1 MDSRRLDIIAL
12 ISALAIVVA
21 ISFILNMPAGE
32 TTGSENKED
41 FTEIYAYV
49 QEALHSIMPSDG
61 SDEQGKAT
69 TDYSAGTTE
78 LSRYRSDT
86 GFISASEKKE
96 MNGRKVSW
104 AMDYYTPSVRNAANR
119 MIPEEHGGVF
129 TIEQV
134 CDIWDGLQEKWTKE
148 SSGGI
153 TDIQPASRTV
163 HIGYSGDDADF
174 AITMASFIKA
184 IGGEARIR
192 TAWSPELGEHTYAEL
207 FLGDNSILSR
217 KVINN
222 QKYAAFRANNSF
234 IYDYDPS
241 GLTVMRYRY
250 SVIGVNN
257 PPAEIGGVTGPDG
270 NTASIPPDSTNNALF
285 DLINVGAD
293 DTITAAVTTG
303 TDTRDNDRP
312 VEYSHPLL
320 TIMNE
325 PEKYGEIC
333 YRYPELINYLL
344 LFPEINTADFELMY
358 IQVRYGEKDENYHGD
373 RDVRDVAY
381 TYNYEK
387 DGSKTYWMKMDYNGR
402 YPGDVLYPDS
412 GTSTVYYSDGTWDNL
427 RVNDMPGPP

>member
-1 MDSRRLDIIAL
+1 
-12 ISALAIVVA
+12 
-21 ISFILNMPAGE
+21 
-32 TTGSENKED
+32 
-41 FTEIYAYV
+41 
-49 QEALHSIMPSDG
+49 
-61 SDEQGKAT
+61 
-69 TDYSAGTTE
+69 
-78 LSRYRSDT
+78 
-86 GFISASEKKE
+86 
-96 MNGRKVSW
+96 
-104 AMDYYTPSVRNAANR
+104 
-119 MIPEEHGGVF
+119 
-129 TIEQV
+129 
-134 CDIWDGLQEKWTKE
+134 
-148 SSGGI
+148 
-153 TDIQPASRTV
+153 
-163 HIGYSGDDADF
+163 
-174 AITMASFIKA
+174 MASFIKA

-257 PPAEIGGVTGPDG
+257 PPARIEGVTGPDG
-270 NTASIPPDSTNNALF
+270 NTVSIPPVSTNNALF

-293 DTITAAVTTG
+293 DTITTVAAG
-303 TDTRDNDRP
+303 TNTRDNDRP

-344 LFPEINTADFELMY
+344 LFPEINAADFELMY
-358 IQVRYGEKDENYHGD
+358 IQVRYGEKDENYHRD

>member
-32 TTGSENKED
+32 TAGSEKEWD
-41 FTEIYAYV
+41 PVKDIYNNL
-49 QEALHSIMPSDG
+49 QNIIPSQ
-61 SDEQGKAT
+61 STGKKKENTA
-69 TDYSAGTTE
+69 DYSSGTDE
-78 LSRYRSDT
+78 LARYKTDT
-86 GFISASEKKE
+86 GFISAREEKDQ
-96 MNGRKVSW
+96 NGRKVSW
-104 AMDYYTPSVRNAANR
+104 AMDYYTPSVRTEADR

-134 CDIWDGLQEKWTKE
+134 CDIWDGLKKKWNKE
-148 SSGGI
+148 ATSGISGV
-153 TDIQPASRTV
+153 QPASRTV
-163 HIGYSGDDADF
+163 HLGYSGDDADF
-174 AITMASFIKA
+174 AVTMASFIKA

-192 TAWSPELGEHTYAEL
+192 TTWSPELGEHTYAEL

-217 KVINN
+217 QIINN
-222 QKYAAFRANNSF
+222 EKYAAFRANNSF

-241 GLTVMRYRY
+241 GLSVMRYRY
-250 SVIGVNN
+250 SVIGVNEA
-257 PPAEIGGVTGPDG
+257 PSVIVSSAGGNKT
-270 NTASIPPDSTNNALF
+270 TT
-285 DLINVGAD
+285 
-293 DTITAAVTTG
+293 VTTISG
-303 TDTRDNDRP
+303 STTGDEP

-325 PEKYGEIC
+325 PGKYGEIC

-358 IQVRYGEKDENYHGD
+358 IQVRYGDIDENYHKD
-373 RDVRDVAY
+373 RNVRDVAY
-381 TYNYEK
+381 TYNYEN

-412 GTSTVYYSDGTWDNL
+412 GTSTVYYSDGTWDSL
-427 RVNDMPGPP
+427 RVNDMAGPP